1 MLNQSWFAGSQNKN
15 IMANNTNKQRLLTAA
30 DIYSDDNFPYFKNDI
45 ERIKYMKKA
54 YGNMPIAKSFSIFYG
69 VDISEDTKRNKSI
82 NTVQIIEL
90 GNVYSGTV
98 KSFGKNGIIFEIP
111 GVKDEIISKE
121 NFNDCI
127 DSINNYLLNHN
138 NKLLFEVREH
148 KDNRYIV
155 SVIGAYYKQWTN
167 TINKAIQHEQ
177 GINVHIDSLV
187 KGGYI
192 CHTNISP
199 LCQLTGKSYTHSVFI
214 PGSHI
219 VLNIEYDFDKWVGQD
234 VMIVPQKFVEFRRDL
249 KTGLIENSLVGSR
262 KKVLQ
267 ILGMN
272 NIHQIYNKWLLA
284 STDERVKYVPEIFEG
299 TVTGII
305 NSSNKTGIFVEL
317 NDKYITGLMPI
328 DAMDLLDY
336 HPGDSIKVKISEFE
350 IQEGKDPFVYNK
362 KGTLIKSNVRP
373 VFELA

>member
-1 MLNQSWFAGSQNKN
+1 MAKN
-15 IMANNTNKQRLLTAA
+15 NNRLLVHK
-30 DIYSDDNFPYFKNDI
+30 DITGGGEFPYFKNDI
-45 ERIKYMKKA
+45 ERIKYMSKA
-54 YGNMPIAKSFSIFYG
+54 YKNMSLAKSFSIFYG
-69 VDISEDTKRNKSI
+69 VDLSKTTKTNKDI
-82 NTVQIIEL
+82 NMVQTIEL
-90 GNVYSGTV
+90 GKIYSGTV
-98 KSFGKNGIIFEIP
+98 KTFDKNGITFEMAGI
-111 GVKDEIISKE
+111 KDEIISKE

-148 KDNRYIV
+148 KDNKYIV
-155 SVIGAYYKQWTN
+155 SIIGAYYKQWVN
-167 TINKAIQHEQ
+167 VINKAIQYEQ

-192 CHTNISP
+192 CHTDITSI
-199 LCQLTGKSYTHSVFI
+199 CQLTGKKFTHSVFI

-219 VLNIEYDFDKWVGQD
+219 VLNIEHDFEKWVGQD
-234 VMIVPQKFVEFRRDL
+234 VMIIPQKFVEFRRDM
-249 KTGLIENSLVGSR
+249 KTGLIENSLVGSH

-272 NIHQIYNKWLLA
+272 NIHEIYNKYALA
-284 STDERVKYVPEIFEG
+284 ESDERVKYVPETYEG

-305 NSSNKTGIFVEL
+305 NSNNKTGIFVEL

-328 DAMDLLDY
+328 DAIDLLDY
-336 HPGDSIKVKISEFE
+336 KPGDTVYVKIKEFE
-350 IQEGKDPFVYNK
+350 TQEGKDPFIYSKSGHLV
-362 KGTLIKSNVRP
+362 KSNVRP

>member
-1 MLNQSWFAGSQNKN
+1 
-15 IMANNTNKQRLLTAA
+15 MANNTNKQRLLTAA
-30 DIYSDDNFPYFKNDI
+30 EIYSDDNFPYFKNDI

-54 YGNMPIAKSFSIFYG
+54 YGNMSIAKSFAIFYG
-69 VDISEDTKRNKSI
+69 IEVSQETKQNKSI
-82 NTVQIIEL
+82 NTVQVIEL
-90 GNVYSGTV
+90 GNVYSGIV
-98 KSFGKNGIIFEIP
+98 KSFGKNGITFEIP

-121 NFNDCI
+121 NFNDCA
-127 DSINNYLLNHN
+127 DAINNYLLNHN

-155 SVIGAYYKQWTN
+155 SVISAYYKQWTN

-192 CHTNISP
+192 CHTDISP
-199 LCQLTGKSYTHSVFI
+199 LCQLTGKTYTHSVFI

-234 VMIVPQKFVEFRRDL
+234 VMIVPQKFVEFRRDI

-336 HPGDSIKVKISEFE
+336 HPGDPIKVRISEFE
-350 IQEGKDPFVYNK
+350 VQEGKDPFVYNK
-362 KGTLIKSNVRP
+362 KGTLMKSNVRP

>member
-1 MLNQSWFAGSQNKN
+1 
-15 IMANNTNKQRLLTAA
+15 MANNTNKQRLLTAA
-30 DIYSDDNFPYFKNDI
+30 EIYSDDNFPYFKNDI

-54 YGNMPIAKSFSIFYG
+54 YGNMSIAKSFAIFYG
-69 VDISEDTKRNKSI
+69 VEVSQETKQNKSI
-82 NTVQIIEL
+82 NTVQVIEL
-90 GNVYSGTV
+90 GKTYSGVV
-98 KSFGKNGIIFEIP
+98 KSFGKNGIIFEVP

-121 NFNDCI
+121 NFNDCAGA
-127 DSINNYLLNHN
+127 INTYLLNHN

-155 SVIGAYYKQWTN
+155 SVISAYYKQWTN

-192 CHTNISP
+192 CHTDITP
-199 LCQLTGKSYTHSVFI
+199 LCQLTGKTYTHSVFI

-219 VLNIEYDFDKWVGQD
+219 VLNIEYDFEKWVGQD
-234 VMIVPQKFVEFRRDL
+234 VTIVPQKFVEFRRDI

-272 NIHQIYNKWLLA
+272 NIHDIYNRWLL
-284 STDERVKYVPEIFEG
+284 SKSNDNVKYESETYNG

-305 NSSNKTGIFVEL
+305 NSNNKTGIFIEL
-317 NDKYITGLMPI
+317 DDKYITGLMPI
-328 DAMDLLDY
+328 EASDLLDFK
-336 HPGDSIKVKISEFE
+336 PGDPVKVKISEFE
-350 IQEGKDPFVYNK
+350 TQEGKEPFTFNK
-362 KGTLIKSNVRP
+362 KGNLIKSNVRP

>member
-1 MLNQSWFAGSQNKN
+1 M
-15 IMANNTNKQRLLTAA
+15 
-30 DIYSDDNFPYFKNDI
+30 
-45 ERIKYMKKA
+45 
-54 YGNMPIAKSFSIFYG
+54 
-69 VDISEDTKRNKSI
+69 
-82 NTVQIIEL
+82 
-90 GNVYSGTV
+90 
-98 KSFGKNGIIFEIP
+98 
-111 GVKDEIISKE
+111 
-121 NFNDCI
+121 
-127 DSINNYLLNHN
+127 
-138 NKLLFEVREH
+138 
-148 KDNRYIV
+148 
-155 SVIGAYYKQWTN
+155 
-167 TINKAIQHEQ
+167 
-177 GINVHIDSLV
+177 
-187 KGGYI
+187 
-192 CHTNISP
+192 
-199 LCQLTGKSYTHSVFI
+199 TGKSYTHSVFI

>member
-1 MLNQSWFAGSQNKN
+1 
-15 IMANNTNKQRLLTAA
+15 MANNTNKQRLLTAA
-30 DIYSDDNFPYFKNDI
+30 DIYGDDNFPYFKNDM

-54 YGNMPIAKSFSIFYG
+54 YGNMSLAKSFSIFYG
-69 VDISEDTKRNKSI
+69 LELSPEVKANKSI

-90 GNVYSGTV
+90 GKTYSGTV
-98 KSFGKNGIIFEIP
+98 KSFDKNGIVFDLP

-121 NFNDCI
+121 NFNDCA
-127 DSINNYLLNHN
+127 DAINNYLLNHN

-148 KDNRYIV
+148 KNNKYIV
-155 SVIGAYYKQWTN
+155 SVINAYYNQWVN
-167 TINKAIQHEQ
+167 IINKAIQYEQ

-192 CHTNISP
+192 CHTDITNI
-199 LCQLTGKSYTHSVFI
+199 CQLTGKNYTHSVFI

-219 VLNIEYDFDKWVGQD
+219 VLNIEHDFEKWIGQD
-234 VMIVPQKFVEFRRDL
+234 VTIVPQKFVEFRRDL

-272 NIHQIYNKWLLA
+272 NIHEIYQKYLLA
-284 STDERVKYVPEIFEG
+284 ETDERFKYEPESYDG

-305 NSSNKTGIFVEL
+305 NSANKTGIFVEL

-336 HPGDSIKVKISEFE
+336 KPGDPVRVRIKEFE
-350 IQEGKDPFVYNK
+350 VQEGKDPFIYNK
-362 KGTLIKSNVRP
+362 KGQLLKCNVRP

>member
-1 MLNQSWFAGSQNKN
+1 
-15 IMANNTNKQRLLTAA
+15 MANNTNKQRLLTAA
-30 DIYSDDNFPYFKNDI
+30 DIYGDDSFPYFKNDM

-54 YGNMPIAKSFSIFYG
+54 YGNMSLAKSFSIFYG
-69 VDISEDTKRNKSI
+69 LELSPEVKANKSI
-82 NTVQIIEL
+82 NNVQIIEL
-90 GNVYSGTV
+90 GKTYSGTV
-98 KSFGKNGIIFEIP
+98 KSIDKNGIVFDIP

-121 NFNDCI
+121 NFNDCM
-127 DSINNYLLNHN
+127 DAVNNYLLTHN

-148 KDNRYIV
+148 KNNKYVV
-155 SVIGAYYKQWTN
+155 SVISAYYNQWVN
-167 TINKAIQHEQ
+167 IINKAIQYEQ
-177 GINVHIDSLV
+177 GIKVKIDSLV

-192 CHTNISP
+192 CHTDITNI
-199 LCQLTGKSYTHSVFI
+199 CNLTGKSYTHSVFI

-219 VLNIEYDFDKWVGQD
+219 VLNIEHDFEKWIGQE
-234 VMIVPQKFVEFRRDL
+234 VMIVPQKFVEFRYDL

-272 NIHQIYNKWLLA
+272 NIHEIYQKYLLA
-284 STDERVKYVPEIFEG
+284 KSDERVKYEPEAYEG

-317 NDKYITGLMPI
+317 NDKFITGLMPI
-328 DAMDLLDY
+328 DAIDLLDY
-336 HPGDSIKVKISEFE
+336 HPGDPIKVKISEFE
-350 IQEGKDPFVYNK
+350 VQEGKDPFVYNK
-362 KGTLIKSNVRP
+362 KGTLMKSNIRP

>member
-1 MLNQSWFAGSQNKN
+1 
-15 IMANNTNKQRLLTAA
+15 MANNTNKQRLLTAA
-30 DIYSDDNFPYFKNDI
+30 DIYADDNFPYFKNDI

-54 YGNMPIAKSFSIFYG
+54 YGNMSIAKSFSIFYG
-69 VDISEDTKRNKSI
+69 VEVSQEIKQNKAI
-82 NTVQIIEL
+82 NSVQTIEL
-90 GNVYSGTV
+90 GKIYSGVV
-98 KSFGKNGIIFEIP
+98 KSFDKDGILFNMP

-121 NFNDCI
+121 NFNDCAA
-127 DSINNYLLNHN
+127 SINAYLASHN

-148 KDNRYIV
+148 KNNKYIV
-155 SVIGAYYKQWTN
+155 SVISAYYKQWTN

-177 GINVHIDSLV
+177 GINIHIDSLV

-192 CHTNISP
+192 CHTDITP
-199 LCQLTGKSYTHSVFI
+199 LCQLTGKKYTHSVFI

-219 VLNIEYDFDKWVGQD
+219 VLNIEHDFEKWIGQD
-234 VMIVPQKFVEFRRDL
+234 VTIVPQKFVEFRRDI
-249 KTGLIENSLVGSR
+249 KTGLVENSLVGSR

-272 NIHQIYNKWLLA
+272 NIHEIYNKWLLA
-284 STDERVKYVPEIFEG
+284 SSDERVKYVPEVFDG
-299 TVTGII
+299 VVTGII

-328 DAMDLLDY
+328 DAIDLLDY
-336 HPGDSIKVKISEFE
+336 KPGDPIRVKIAEFE
-350 IQEGKDPFVYNK
+350 TQEGKDPFIFNK
-362 KGTLIKSNVRP
+362 KGQLLKCNVRP

>member
-1 MLNQSWFAGSQNKN
+1 
-15 IMANNTNKQRLLTAA
+15 MANNKNNNRLLTYKDICA
-30 DIYSDDNFPYFKNDI
+30 DDDFPMFSNDAD
-45 ERIKYMKKA
+45 RIKYMKRA
-54 YGNMPIAKSFSIFYG
+54 YGNMSLAKSFSIFYG
-69 VDISEDTKRNKSI
+69 VEVAPEIKSNKAI
-82 NTVQIIEL
+82 NNVQIIEL
-90 GNVYSGTV
+90 GNIYSGIV
-98 KSFGKNGIIFEIP
+98 KSFGKNGIVFEIP
-111 GVKDEIISKE
+111 GVKDEIISRE
-121 NFNDCI
+121 NFNDCS
-127 DSINNYLLNHN
+127 DAINNYLINHN

-148 KDNRYIV
+148 KDNKYIV
-155 SVIGAYYKQWTN
+155 SVISAYYKQWTN
-167 TINKAIQHEQ
+167 NINKAIQHEQ

-192 CHTNISP
+192 CHTDITP
-199 LCQLTGKSYTHSVFI
+199 LCQLTGKTYTHSVFI

-219 VLNIEYDFDKWVGQD
+219 VLNIEHDFDKWVGQD
-234 VMIVPQKFVEFRRDL
+234 VTIVPQKFVEFRRDI

-267 ILGMN
+267 IVGMN
-272 NIHQIYNKWLLA
+272 NIHEIYNKWLLA
-284 STDERVKYVPEIFEG
+284 SSDARVKYVPETFEG

-336 HPGDSIKVKISEFE
+336 HPGDPIQVKISEFE
-350 IQEGKDPFVYNK
+350 VQEGKDPFIYNK
-362 KGTLIKSNVRP
+362 KGQLLKSNIRP

>member
-1 MLNQSWFAGSQNKN
+1 M
-15 IMANNTNKQRLLTAA
+15 TNKTNSGALSGTKLIKAA
-30 DIYSDDNFPYFKNDI
+30 DIENDIFSGFKNDK
-45 ERIKYMKKA
+45 ERIKYIKKA
-54 YGNMPIAKSFSIFYG
+54 YAHMSIAKAMAVYYG
-69 VDISEDTKRNKSI
+69 EDITPDTKSNPVVNNVITIEVGQVYIGQVETFNKTNI
-82 NTVQIIEL
+82 TF
-90 GNVYSGTV
+90 T
-98 KSFGKNGIIFEIP
+98 IP
-111 GVKDEIISKE
+111 GVKEELYSNE
-121 NFNDCI
+121 NFTTCYDAMQA
-127 DSINNYLLNHN
+127 YLATHD
-138 NKLLFEVREH
+138 NKLAFEVRE
-148 KDNRYIV
+148 KRDNKYYV
-155 SVIGAYYKQWTN
+155 SVIQGYYKIWS
-167 TINKAIQHEQ
+167 NKILKNIEKQKS
-177 GINVHIDSLV
+177 INVHIDELV

-192 CHTNISP
+192 CHTDIDELNN
-199 LCQLTGKSYTHSVFI
+199 LTGRHYTHSVFI

-350 IQEGKDPFVYNK
+350 IQAGKDPFVYNK

>member
-1 MLNQSWFAGSQNKN
+1 
-15 IMANNTNKQRLLTAA
+15 MANNTNKTRLLTAA
-30 DIYSDDNFPYFKNDI
+30 DIYSDDNFPFFKNDI

-54 YGNMPIAKSFSIFYG
+54 YGNMSIAKSFSIFYG
-69 VDISEDTKRNKSI
+69 VEVSPEVKQNKSI
-82 NTVQIIEL
+82 NTVQDIEL
-90 GNVYSGTV
+90 GKIYSGTV
-98 KSFGKNGIIFEIP
+98 KSFGKNGIVFEVP

-121 NFNDCI
+121 NFNDCA
-127 DSINNYLLNHN
+127 DAINNYLLNHN

-148 KDNRYIV
+148 KDNKYIV
-155 SVIGAYYKQWTN
+155 SVINAYYRQWAN

-192 CHTNISP
+192 CHTNISTI
-199 LCQLTGKSYTHSVFI
+199 CQLTGKTYTHSVFI

-219 VLNIEYDFDKWVGQD
+219 VLNIEHDFEKWIGQD
-234 VMIVPQKFVEFRRDL
+234 VMIVPQKFVEFRRDI

-272 NIHQIYNKWLLA
+272 NMHEIYQKYLLA
-284 STDERVKYVPEIFEG
+284 ASDERIKYVPETYEG

-305 NSSNKTGIFVEL
+305 NSSNKTGIFIEL
-317 NDKYITGLMPI
+317 NDKYIIGLMPI

-336 HPGDSIKVKISEFE
+336 HPGDPIRVKISEFE
-350 IQEGKDPFVYNK
+350 IQEGKDPFIYSK

>member
-1 MLNQSWFAGSQNKN
+1 
-15 IMANNTNKQRLLTAA
+15 MANNTNKQRLLTAA

-121 NFNDCI
+121 YFNDCI

>member
-1 MLNQSWFAGSQNKN
+1 
-15 IMANNTNKQRLLTAA
+15 MANNTNKQRLLTAA

-98 KSFGKNGIIFEIP
+98 KSFGKNGIVFEIP

-336 HPGDSIKVKISEFE
+336 QKGDPIKVKISEFE
-350 IQEGKDPFVYNK
+350 VQEGKDPFVYNK

>member
-1 MLNQSWFAGSQNKN
+1 MTKN
-15 IMANNTNKQRLLTAA
+15 SNRLLVNKDVTGGGE
-30 DIYSDDNFPYFKNDI
+30 FPYFKNDV
-45 ERIKYMKKA
+45 ERIKYMSRA
-54 YGNMPIAKSFSIFYG
+54 YKNMSLAKSFSIFYG
-69 VDISEDTKRNKSI
+69 IDLSKDVKTNKDINVIQT
-82 NTVQIIEL
+82 IEI
-90 GNVYSGTV
+90 GKIYSGIV
-98 KSFGKNGIIFEIP
+98 KSFDKNGIVFEMS

-121 NFNDCI
+121 NFNDCA
-127 DSINNYLLNHN
+127 DAINNYLIQHN

-148 KDNRYIV
+148 KNNKYVV
-155 SVIGAYYKQWTN
+155 SVIRAYYKQWVN
-167 TINKAIQHEQ
+167 AINKAIQYEQ

-192 CHTNISP
+192 CHTDISSI
-199 LCQLTGKSYTHSVFI
+199 CALTGKKYTHSVFI

-219 VLNIEYDFDKWVGQD
+219 VLNIEHDFEKWIGED
-234 VMIVPQKFVEFRRDL
+234 VMIIPQKFVEFRRDM

-272 NIHQIYNKWLLA
+272 NIHEIYQKYALA
-284 STDERVKYVPEIFEG
+284 KSDERVKYVPETYEG

-305 NSSNKTGIFVEL
+305 NSNNKTGIFVEL

-328 DAMDLLDY
+328 DAIDLLDY
-336 HPGDSIKVKISEFE
+336 KPGDPIRVRISEFE
-350 IQEGKDPFVYNK
+350 VQEGKDPFIYNK
-362 KGTLIKSNVRP
+362 GGYLVKSNVRP

>member
-1 MLNQSWFAGSQNKN
+1 
-15 IMANNTNKQRLLTAA
+15 MANNTNKQRLLTYA
-30 DIYSDDNFPYFKNDI
+30 DINNEEDFPLFKNDA

-54 YGNMPIAKSFSIFYG
+54 YGNMSLAKSFSIFYG
-69 VDISEDTKRNKSI
+69 LELSPEVKSNKSI
-82 NTVQIIEL
+82 NNVQIIEL
-90 GNVYSGTV
+90 GKTYSGTV
-98 KSFGKNGIIFEIP
+98 KSFGKNGIIFELP

-121 NFNDCI
+121 NFNDCA
-127 DSINNYLLNHN
+127 DAINNYLLNHN

-148 KDNRYIV
+148 RDNKYIV
-155 SVIGAYYKQWTN
+155 SVISAYYNQWVN
-167 TINKAIQHEQ
+167 TINKAIQYEQ
-177 GINVHIDSLV
+177 GINVKIDSLV

-192 CHTNISP
+192 CHTNITNI
-199 LCQLTGKSYTHSVFI
+199 CQLTGKSYTHSVFI

-219 VLNIEYDFDKWVGQD
+219 VLNIEHDFEKWIGQE
-234 VMIVPQKFVEFRRDL
+234 VMIVPQKFVEFRKDL

-272 NIHQIYNKWLLA
+272 NIHSIYQKYILA
-284 STDERVKYVPEIFEG
+284 KSDERVKYEPETYDG

-336 HPGDSIKVKISEFE
+336 KPGDSIRVKINEFE

-362 KGTLIKSNVRP
+362 KGTLMKCNIRP

>member
-1 MLNQSWFAGSQNKN
+1 
-15 IMANNTNKQRLLTAA
+15 MANKQRLLTAA
-30 DIYSDDNFPYFKNDI
+30 DVYSDDNFPYFKNDI

-54 YGNMPIAKSFSIFYG
+54 YGNMSIAKSFSIFYG
-69 VDISEDTKRNKSI
+69 IEVSQETKQNKSI

-90 GNVYSGTV
+90 GKIYSGTV
-98 KSFGKNGIIFEIP
+98 KSFGKNGIIFDVP
-111 GVKDEIISKE
+111 GVKEEIISKE
-121 NFNDCI
+121 NFNDCN
-127 DSINNYLLNHN
+127 DAINNYLINHN

-155 SVIGAYYKQWTN
+155 SVISAYYKQWTN

-192 CHTNISP
+192 CHTEISP

-219 VLNIEYDFDKWVGQD
+219 VLNIESDFDKWVGQD

-336 HPGDSIKVKISEFE
+336 HPGDPIKVKISEFE
-350 IQEGKDPFVYNK
+350 VQEGKDPFVYNK
-362 KGTLIKSNVRP
+362 KGTLMKSNVRP

>member
-1 MLNQSWFAGSQNKN
+1 MTKN
-15 IMANNTNKQRLLTAA
+15 SNRLLVNKDVTGGGE
-30 DIYSDDNFPYFKNDI
+30 FPYFKNDV
-45 ERIKYMKKA
+45 ERIKYMSRA
-54 YGNMPIAKSFSIFYG
+54 YKNMSLAKSFSIFYG
-69 VDISEDTKRNKSI
+69 IDLSKDVKTNKDINVIQT
-82 NTVQIIEL
+82 IEI
-90 GNVYSGTV
+90 GKIYSGVV
-98 KSFGKNGIIFEIP
+98 KSFDKNGIVFEMS

-121 NFNDCI
+121 NFNDCA
-127 DSINNYLLNHN
+127 DAINNYLIQHN

-148 KDNRYIV
+148 KNNKYVV
-155 SVIGAYYKQWTN
+155 SVIRAYYKQWVN
-167 TINKAIQHEQ
+167 AINKAIQYEQ

-192 CHTNISP
+192 CHTDISSI
-199 LCQLTGKSYTHSVFI
+199 CALTGKKYTHSVFI

-219 VLNIEYDFDKWVGQD
+219 VLNIEHDFEKWIGED
-234 VMIVPQKFVEFRRDL
+234 VMIIPQKFVEFRRDM

-272 NIHQIYNKWLLA
+272 NIHEIYQKYALA
-284 STDERVKYVPEIFEG
+284 KSDERVKYVPETYEG

-305 NSSNKTGIFVEL
+305 NSNNKTGIFVEL

-328 DAMDLLDY
+328 DAIDLLDY
-336 HPGDSIKVKISEFE
+336 KPGDPIRVRISEFE
-350 IQEGKDPFVYNK
+350 VQEGKDPFIYNK
-362 KGTLIKSNVRP
+362 GGYLVKSNVRP

>member
-1 MLNQSWFAGSQNKN
+1 
-15 IMANNTNKQRLLTAA
+15 MANNYKNNNRLLTAA

-54 YGNMPIAKSFSIFYG
+54 YGNMSLAKSFSIFYG
-69 VDISEDTKRNKSI
+69 LDLSPEVKTNKSI
-82 NTVQIIEL
+82 NIVQTIEL
-90 GNVYSGTV
+90 GKIYSGVV
-98 KSFGKNGIIFEIP
+98 KSFDKNGIIFEVP

-121 NFNDCI
+121 NFNDCATA
-127 DSINNYLLNHN
+127 INNYLANHN

-148 KDNRYIV
+148 KDNKYIV
-155 SVIGAYYKQWTN
+155 SVINAYYNQWMN
-167 TINKAIQHEQ
+167 TINNAIKFEQ
-177 GINVHIDSLV
+177 GIKVQIDALV

-192 CHTNISP
+192 CHTNITNI
-199 LCQLTGKSYTHSVFI
+199 CQLTGKKYTHSVFI

-219 VLNIEYDFDKWVGQD
+219 VLNIEHDFEKWIGQE

-249 KTGLIENSLVGSR
+249 NTGLIENSLVGSR

-267 ILGMN
+267 IYGMN
-272 NIHQIYNKWLLA
+272 NIHEIYGKYLLA
-284 STDERVKYVPEIFEG
+284 QTDKRVKYEPETYNG

-317 NDKYITGLMPI
+317 NDKYITGLMPM
-328 DAMDLLDY
+328 DSMDLLDY
-336 HPGDSIKVKISEFE
+336 KPGDSIKVRIKEFE
-350 IQEGKDPFVYNK
+350 VHEGKDPFIYNK
-362 KGTLIKSNVRP
+362 KGQLLKSNVRP